1 MSSYYTAD
9 IPKSERISALIEHL
23 FEGNTPT
30 LAAIGRGSVAILFES
45 GSDLTTSIL
54 TVYDKNAREDYSL
67 TMNGEHT
74 VTKAGTPTALAVAD
88 NAVFLRAGDTLF
100 RMTGGG
106 KQISH
111 TAVSHDTLA
120 ILPESGNEVMV
131 CTPAY
136 AYRLEADD
144 FTRE

>member
-1 MSSYYTAD
+1 MKTRKLTLLSLL
-9 IPKSERISALIEHL
+9 SAI
-23 FEGNTPT
+23 
-30 LAAIGRGSVAILFES
+30 A
-45 GSDLTTSIL
+45 LTIF
-54 TVYDKNAREDYSL
+54 
-67 TMNGEHT
+67 M
-74 VTKAGTPTALAVAD
+74 PTALAVAD